1 MDLRTTNDLLLRG
14 ELDRPGLFP
23 HLEELAFSPVR
34 FEPAFGLGELPA
46 EPGVLFIRGARQ
58 YGKSTWLEARLRETV
73 AAHGPG
79 TALYL
84 NGDTLVDEEALER
97 AVLELV
103 GLFSPRASVRRIF
116 IDEVTAVPGF
126 VRVLKRLLDRGEL
139 RRILVVTTG
148 SKATDLRRG
157 SERLPGRKGRLART
171 SYFFT
176 PVPFAEFLRATGREP
191 GPGSWVP
198 YLLSGGS
205 PLALGE
211 LHTHG
216 ALPEH
221 VLEMIRDWLF
231 GEFSASGRGRRSLL
245 SVLGVLAGR
254 GGTPLGQTKLAR
266 EAGLANN
273 TVAAGYLELLFDLL
287 CVGESPAWDAQ
298 HQVPMAR
305 KPAKYPF
312 LNTLVAAA
320 FHPARLRRPADFVAL
335 PEPEQAPWLE
345 WLVAQELWRRR
356 CIGGEAVPEQLPYW
370 QAGEREVDFVV
381 GAKRLLEVKRGRAG
395 ALDFTW
401 FPRTFP
407 GARLTVVSS
416 ERFETRDVVGITM
429 DDFLLGREE
438 R

>member
-1 MDLRTTNDLLLRG
+1 
-14 ELDRPGLFP
+14 
-23 HLEELAFSPVR
+23 
-34 FEPAFGLGELPA
+34 
-46 EPGVLFIRGARQ
+46 
-58 YGKSTWLEARLRETV
+58 
-73 AAHGPG
+73 
-79 TALYL
+79 
-84 NGDTLVDEEALER
+84 
-97 AVLELV
+97 
-103 GLFSPRASVRRIF
+103 
-116 IDEVTAVPGF
+116 
-126 VRVLKRLLDRGEL
+126 
-139 RRILVVTTG
+139 
-148 SKATDLRRG
+148 
-157 SERLPGRKGRLART
+157 
-171 SYFFT
+171 
-176 PVPFAEFLRATGREP
+176 
-191 GPGSWVP
+191 
-198 YLLSGGS
+198 
-205 PLALGE
+205 
-211 LHTHG
+211 
-216 ALPEH
+216 
-221 VLEMIRDWLF
+221 MIRDWLF